1 MLEEIDRLVEKD
13 VLDASNMKVHLQSF
27 VDRCF
32 PEQANACQN
41 KRFHPEVKS
50 IGDHI
55 YLSQKKHLKS
65 KNDQENLRMKVSE
78 WQRKH
83 SEDKFFCTLREETM
97 DGREEVQKFT
107 FAYQ

>member
-1 MLEEIDRLVEKD
+1 
-13 VLDASNMKVHLQSF
+13 MKVHLQSF

-32 PEQANACQN
+32 PEQANAHQN

-50 IGDHI
+50 IRDHI

-78 WQRKH
+78 WQRKY

-97 DGREEVQKFT
+97 DGREEVQKFILLT
-107 FAYQ
+107 SQKASKDCWKDMERSLS